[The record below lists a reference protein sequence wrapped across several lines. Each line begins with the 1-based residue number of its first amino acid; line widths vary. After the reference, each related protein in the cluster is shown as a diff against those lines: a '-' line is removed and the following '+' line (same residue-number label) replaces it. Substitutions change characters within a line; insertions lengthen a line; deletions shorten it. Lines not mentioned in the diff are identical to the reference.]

1 MLHQLEE
8 HAGDRFR
15 TLAIQVI
22 GGGTEVLSRRATLII
37 LNGKM
42 RMNQ

>member
-1 MLHQLEE
+1 MLHQLEK

-15 TLAIQVI
+15 TLAIQVT